1 MMATA
6 GQPQP
11 PPPFLLKTYDIV
23 DDPETDD
30 IVSWSEDGQ
39 RFTVWKPMEFARD
52 LLPKNFK
59 HNNFSSFVRQ
69 LNTYG
74 FRKTNPDQQQFEND
88 QFIRGRKELL
98 VEIQR
103 RKKTTMGAA
112 GRNGSVAGVGP
123 SAATEVL
130 DSSRTA
136 AIEVGNFGQGNLNDR
151 NDRDYTMLQ
160 MELVRMRQMQQQNEV
175 TMKKM
180 MFFAQQRDNKIQ
192 GLEEEVSYLKGC
204 LAYVCQANPEMLRDM
219 EAAGDFLRLSEYGN
233 REAKRPRVR
242 TDYNDSNQ
250 KMVLHSSQV
259 RQVTND
265 NNSNNN
271 INNQANDDFEIMEM
285 FDSMGGLGGGNGRE
299 MDIHSV
305 SSVSAESAR
314 RGSQGLSPVV
324 VDADITVT
332 ALEDAGEIQST
343 VQPAVVSF
351 PGQYNGSISGGGNHC
366 GVSNGW
372 GAGPSGMQPH
382 MGGQGQGQGQVVY
395 QTQGQVMPQAQ
406 MMMQARNSLDEGPT
420 VYVYNEGGNMQG
432 AGQYRGPQQ
441 AGMGHQGNQGL
452 PERPPTIIMG
462 LSGAAVHGSA
472 GGETRSGGK
481 EGSACGGSQDRA
493 QLSSLSLPLSGL
505 EDPLLQDDAANDT
518 LGAAGSGMLPEFG
531 PFAGGPPFN
540 NNSGIQGQQAYG
552 GNQNGAVGGGG
563 GVWMNG
569 GTGQEPVKEDLGL
582 VDFWIGAS
590 EASGD
595 HPICD

>member
-112 GRNGSVAGVGP
+112 GRNGSGADLNVMLAGSLSTQAAGPASMGWYPPGGAHYRGGLVAGVGP

-259 RQVTND
+259 RQVTN
-265 NNSNNN
+265 NNNNNNN

-285 FDSMGGLGGGNGRE
+285 FDNMGGLGGGNGRE

-441 AGMGHQGNQGL
+441 AGMGHQGNQG
-452 PERPPTIIMG
+452 
-462 LSGAAVHGSA
+462 
-472 GGETRSGGK
+472 
-481 EGSACGGSQDRA
+481 
-493 QLSSLSLPLSGL
+493 
-505 EDPLLQDDAANDT
+505 
-518 LGAAGSGMLPEFG
+518 SGMLPEFG

-569 GTGQEPVKEDLGL
+569 GTGQEPVSWNTQQQGWTPQGGQGGSRPGGFLDRSFGGKRRSPDL
-582 VDFWIGAS
+582 
-590 EASGD
+590 
-595 HPICD
+595 